1 MAGQIRWAPSPGPPH
16 VRLAEPGCPGPE
28 IRRHGTQVP
37 GRRASGRRPHGLLL
51 GLAQLRDSQSEH
63 DQVADERQG
72 SQVRIAIRLSHQRKS
87 PRGGTQAVPWK
98 ISSPSK

>member
-1 MAGQIRWAPSPGPPH
+1 
-16 VRLAEPGCPGPE
+16 
-28 IRRHGTQVP
+28 VP

-87 PRGGTQAVPWK
+87 PRGGTQAVPGK